1 MRRIFCQSQ
10 LKEAQSPPELVDS
23 EMLLNRCQ
31 TLVASVAETVQIE
44 KDPSRLEELLELSDR
59 LNGLIKDLVGVLRFL
74 DKEAI
79 IIVNNHSLY
88 AASQK
93 SGRAPYGAERPGAVR
108 RNSKG
113 KEKAPEHANL
123 DFSPSTFSIVG
134 SDDEDEGSGQSSRG
148 AVPPSPPSPKNILST
163 LESPP
168 AGELQ
173 EEPQATTLSKSWV
186 EEEGEVFRKG
196 AIVLGPEGLGEEG
209 ADLNSEEL
217 KREVCN
223 SVLMTGRCMR
233 QTDAVI
239 MTV

>member
-1 MRRIFCQSQ
+1 MHPIFSPSQ

-23 EMLLNRCQ
+23 EMLLSRCQ

-59 LNGLIKDLVGVLRFL
+59 LNGLIKDLVGVLRSL
-74 DKEAI
+74 SKGDAI
-79 IIVNNHSLY
+79 SIDDCSLY
-88 AASQK
+88 PSSQK

-113 KEKAPEHANL
+113 KEKAPEPANL
-123 DFSPSTFSIVG
+123 DFSPSAFSIAG
-134 SDDEDEGSGQSSRG
+134 SDDEDEASGPSSRG
-148 AVPPSPPSPKNILST
+148 PIPQSPPSPENITST
-163 LESPP
+163 LENLP

-196 AIVLGPEGLGEEG
+196 TVLLGPEGLGEEG

-217 KREVCN
+217 KREVRRPAPMLPEC
-223 SVLMTGRCMR
+223 ST
-233 QTDAVI
+233 
-239 MTV
+239 